1 MIYKQ
6 SEFTKEKKQA
16 YIEDYESKRNLV
28 WRGIILALVTFAIYF
43 MLQTLTRSV
52 LPSAV
57 PQYMMQ
63 SHFSTLSLFLLV
75 AFVGYTGY
83 IARYYSYLT
92 FAEIAMNRWYT
103 LQKQGY
109 DPLKMIIVKMATRL
123 MEVVVFYT
131 IGFLATLFLSLFL
144 KYPLVV
150 SYFVPLY
157 LAGLIDLLFI
167 TLITM
172 TCSLFISEQKTARYI
187 VVAAAIIIWILRLTT
202 GYYDIVADR
211 VTMIDLGNL
220 IDITSSSY
228 LIYFLLTIAVSL
240 ALILV
245 RARKIAQYTNFPFY
259 KKDMDMDE
267 NTSIVVLDGDE
278 FKAVGEHKY
287 VKRMRRKATDKL
299 VNAAFTILVVLGI
312 LINCFV
318 LFVSLSSPDRE
329 TNFFGVIPFVFHS
342 DSMETTIMYNDLA
355 FFDVVSSED
364 EIPED
369 SIVLYRVDAE
379 PVVSQI
385 LETDGEKYTVDI
397 LNYPDGVKQGYYAK
411 TITKNQI
418 YGVYSGRSRWLGA
431 IILFANTVFGRLL
444 LLLLPAIVIFYYKP
458 VIEFLKKKGYI
469 VE

>member
-6 SEFTKEKKQA
+6 SEYTKEKKQA
-16 YIEDYESKRNLV
+16 YIEDYESRRNLI
-28 WRGIILALVTFAIYF
+28 WRGVILALITFAVYF
-43 MLQTLTRSV
+43 MLQTLTRSI
-52 LPSAV
+52 LPSTV

-63 SHFSTLSLFLLV
+63 SNFSTLSLFLLI
-75 AFVGYTGY
+75 AYIGYTGY
-83 IARYYSYLT
+83 IARYFGYLT

-109 DPLKMIIVKMATRL
+109 DPLKMIIIKIVTRL
-123 MEVVVFYT
+123 AEVVVFYT
-131 IGFLATLFLSLFL
+131 IGFFATLFLSLFL

-187 VVAAAIIIWILRLTT
+187 VVSAAIILWILRLWT

-211 VTMIDLGNL
+211 VLMSDLGNL
-220 IDITSSSY
+220 FNLRASSY
-228 LIYFLLTIAVSL
+228 LTYFLLTIACSL
-240 ALILV
+240 ALILY

-259 KKDMDMDE
+259 KKDMDME
-267 NTSIVVLDGDE
+267 EGTTIVVMDGDKYKE
-278 FKAVGEHKY
+278 INEHQY
-287 VKRMRRKATDKL
+287 VKKMRNKATDKL
-299 VNAAFTILVVLGI
+299 VNFAFTGLVILGI
-312 LINCFV
+312 AINCFV

-342 DSMETTIMYNDLA
+342 DSMEEVIMYNDLA
-355 FFDVVSSED
+355 FFDVVKEED

-369 SIVLYRVDAE
+369 AIVLYREEEE

-385 LETDGEKYTVDI
+385 LETDGSKYHVDI
-397 LNYPDGVKQGYYAK
+397 LNYPDGVKAGYYAK
-411 TITKNQI
+411 EISRAQI

-431 IILFANTVFGRLL
+431 IILFANTVFGRLV
-444 LLLLPAIVIFYYKP
+444 LLLLPAFMIFYYKP
-458 VIEFLKKKGYI
+458 IIAYLKKKGYV